1 MLDCIYT
8 ALYDKY
14 DAQVILC
21 AQETHKGNAS
31 VICSRICNKNKF
43 ACCQLR
49 SSFLVLLRVSGPYLI
64 YFWQYYQ
71 AEYESVNNSD
81 KTEYS
86 VQPYY
91 LHAKINS
98 A

>member
-31 VICSRICNKNKF
+31 VICSRICNKNK
-43 ACCQLR
+43 
-49 SSFLVLLRVSGPYLI
+49 
-64 YFWQYYQ
+64 
-71 AEYESVNNSD
+71 
-81 KTEYS
+81 
-86 VQPYY
+86 Y
-91 LHAKINS
+91 LHAASYAAAFWCCLGFLVHI
-98 A
+98 